1 MSHALG
7 PVALAAGV
15 NWLHGWKWTGNF
27 TTLDL
32 IAAATNALNGALLAR
47 RPDHYKNFT
56 VVGILLMA
64 FLMGLGGGATRDLL
78 LNKVPGSLT
87 NPAYI
92 TVALVAGIIG
102 YAVAYDSGQLF
113 REGVF
118 QFMTSFS
125 LPLYA
130 ITGAQAAAKAGLP
143 VLGILAIAV
152 IGPTAGR
159 WYVDVS
165 CDVPPKQ
172 FIRGEWFVSVA
183 FLTGLIWVIC
193 DSAGLPIWASAL
205 IAFVVG
211 YTIRV
216 LALYFAWEEPLA
228 KEPKGVYL
236 HDDGRPMLGRKL
248 KGKSVREMAALGL
261 SMSQPHG
268 ATDD

>member
-1 MSHALG
+1 M
-7 PVALAAGV
+7 
-15 NWLHGWKWTGNF
+15 
-27 TTLDL
+27 
-32 IAAATNALNGALLAR
+32 
-47 RPDHYKNFT
+47 
-56 VVGILLMA
+56 
-64 FLMGLGGGATRDLL
+64 
-78 LNKVPGSLT
+78 
-87 NPAYI
+87 
-92 TVALVAGIIG
+92 
-102 YAVAYDSGQLF
+102 
-113 REGVF
+113 
-118 QFMTSFS
+118 
-125 LPLYA
+125 
-130 ITGAQAAAKAGLP
+130 
-143 VLGILAIAV
+143 

-248 KGKSVREMAALGL
+248 KGKSVREMATLGL
-261 SMSQPHG
+261 PVSQPHG